1 MNIDIVDYLSFEERQ
16 GIARE
21 AFFRAASIK
30 CQEDFER
37 ILSNA
42 AYALVAEEVNK
53 AFDGDMVNIVR
64 EKAVCIINNMSSYS
78 VFKGPDAWDMEASV
92 GWKHLQVVMSEAKP
106 LINTRVQEIIDGLDD
121 NYLRQM
127 LEDSLLNIIVDKL
140 QAK

>member
-53 AFDGDMVNIVR
+53 VFDGDMVNVVK
-64 EKAVCIINNMSSYS
+64 EKAVAIINNMSSYS
-78 VFKGPDAWDMEASV
+78 VFKAPDAWDRESSS
-92 GWKHLQVVMSEAKP
+92 GWKHLQAAVEEAKP
-106 LINTRVQEIIDGLDD
+106 LINSRVREIVSGLDYE
-121 NYLRQM
+121 YLRQM
-127 LEDSLLNIIVDKL
+127 LEDSLVDAIINKL